1 VLYEIRN
8 QSVQIKKIKKIVDYL
23 GSHRTLSELV
33 IFLGT
38 NVCLS
43 GDHCKVYV
51 GKIESNGVINH
62 LANFGYTSDDLSSVL
77 SINVT
82 ERRPICD
89 AVNSNSMIIATKS
102 PFYYDLYKDIVP
114 FSDPADPWQSIICIP
129 LLPNYT
135 MTFLLKTPVKLASEE
150 SDYYELLH
158 SLLSFYMNVSLHSER
173 QAGITNF
180 HTSSLKDK
188 PLTLRQ
194 QVILEMMK
202 KRMTNREIARE
213 IRYSESLVRQETITI
228 FAKLGFAGRK
238 DLKNYLLLEVIAE
251 TNAAKNINENGNADR
266 LNSIN
271 FAKSS

>member
-1 VLYEIRN
+1 
-8 QSVQIKKIKKIVDYL
+8 
-23 GSHRTLSELV
+23 
-33 IFLGT
+33 
-38 NVCLS
+38 
-43 GDHCKVYV
+43 
-51 GKIESNGVINH
+51 
-62 LANFGYTSDDLSSVL
+62 
-77 SINVT
+77 
-82 ERRPICD
+82 
-89 AVNSNSMIIATKS
+89 
-102 PFYYDLYKDIVP
+102 
-114 FSDPADPWQSIICIP
+114 
-129 LLPNYT
+129 